1 MSSLGNFATNLGK
14 NTLNGAI
21 QSTRSTLIKTGRAAI
36 HAMAPDEY
44 EYYLCS
50 LELLNG
56 EGVRKGFISFVVM
69 PDQIVET
76 HTPIQTMVKTHS
88 GIVTTFNPSFSP
100 IDIQI
105 SGTFGKKFRLVTG
118 LSDPTKKR
126 NGLNLTFGKVASAT
140 VGAKSG
146 YGLIKILEHIL
157 KTSEKLDDNDKP
169 YFVIF
174 NNYAFNT
181 HYIVNIMNY
190 SFQQSYD
197 QNMIWHY
204 SISMKAVALKPK
216 ELGMSTASFLA
227 SVAANTM
234 ANGMTKLISG
244 ITGDTMSYVSNG
256 LDSLGLNVIGI

>member
-1 MSSLGNFATNLGK
+1 MSNLGNFYTNLGK
-14 NTLNGAI
+14 NTLTGAL
-21 QSTRSTLIKTGRAAI
+21 QSTRSTLIEKGRAAI

-50 LELLNG
+50 LELLNS
-56 EGVRKGFISFVVM
+56 EGMRKGFISFVVM

-76 HTPIQTMVKTHS
+76 HTPIQTMTKTHS

-118 LSDPTKKR
+118 LSDPTKKE

-140 VGAKSG
+140 VGVKSG

-157 KTSEKLDDNDKP
+157 KTSEKLDVNDKP
-169 YFVIF
+169 YFVVF

-190 SFQQSYD
+190 TFQQSYD

-216 ELGMSTASFLA
+216 ELGISTANFLN
-227 SVAANTM
+227 SVSANTIS
-234 ANGMTKLISG
+234 NGITKLISD
-244 ITGDTMSYVSNG
+244 IAGDTMSSVSNG
-256 LDSLGLNVIGI
+256 INSLGLNVIGI